1 MTIDIR
7 SRDAATQ
14 GESFVENWTSLA
26 SLVNG
31 PRMTRLPVSL
41 PLLAALLAALLGCA
55 LLGCGAPATDARF
68 ATPEATVAT
77 LLRAYDL
84 EDVSQDEVRARLAA
98 HSRIHLR
105 DHESYEACFA
115 DLSTHPADQGL
126 AGYVVGALAAGK
138 DELRY
143 HREGDRAT
151 VSPAEGVEIVM
162 RRGEDGA
169 YRVVLARSVP
179 REVRARMASLAEH
192 AEGRVARGLPTD

>member
-1 MTIDIR
+1 
-7 SRDAATQ
+7 
-14 GESFVENWTSLA
+14 
-26 SLVNG
+26 
-31 PRMTRLPVSL
+31 MTRLAVAL
-41 PLLAALLAALLGCA
+41 ALLST

-68 ATPEATVAT
+68 ASPEATVAT

-98 HSRIHLR
+98 HTRIRLR

-115 DLSTHPADQGL
+115 DLGSHPADQGL

-151 VSPAEGVEIVM
+151 VSPREGVDIVM
-162 RRGEDGA
+162 RRGDDGA
-169 YRVVLARSVP
+169 YRVVLSRSVP
-179 REVRARMASLAEH
+179 REVRARMASVAEH